1 MNRYLPFREELY
13 SDDIG
18 AYVSYGIRV
27 LDSRGQVIASV
38 SDVSVDKDLVDK
50 LCYLW
55 TRYELSP
62 IHLEDAIEE
71 VIS

>member
-18 AYVSYGIRV
+18 KYVSYGIRV
-27 LDSRGQVIASV
+27 LNSQGHIIESV
-38 SDVSVDKDLVDK
+38 SDVSVDKDFVTE

-55 TRYELSP
+55 TRHQLSP
-62 IHLEDAIEE
+62 IHMRDVLED
-71 VIS
+71 VL

>member
-1 MNRYLPFREELY
+1 M
-13 SDDIG
+13 
-18 AYVSYGIRV
+18 SYEIRV
-27 LDSRGQVIASV
+27 LDSCGQVIASI

>member
-1 MNRYLPFREELY
+1 M
-13 SDDIG
+13 
-18 AYVSYGIRV
+18 SYGIRV
-27 LDSRGQVIASV
+27 LDFRGQVIASV

-71 VIS
+71 VLAKG